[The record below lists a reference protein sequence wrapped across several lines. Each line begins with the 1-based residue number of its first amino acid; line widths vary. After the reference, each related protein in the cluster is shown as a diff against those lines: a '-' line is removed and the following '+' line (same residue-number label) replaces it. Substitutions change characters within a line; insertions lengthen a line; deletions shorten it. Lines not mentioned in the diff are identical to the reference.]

1 MFHVYCIVL
10 TSILL
15 FLSLSVLPALV
26 IAAQQQRFRV
36 QPRDLQV
43 LEGSEALLRCEIQNL
58 MGAVQWTKD
67 GFALG
72 KLCDQIEV
80 SLHKNDLNS
89 NSQGFPKRYRA
100 TRGTRCSVTGPR
112 ASTTCASRTP
122 RSRTTPSTSARS
134 GRPSSTRRSGP
145 TRS

>member
-1 MFHVYCIVL
+1 M
-10 TSILL
+10 
-15 FLSLSVLPALV
+15 

-80 SLHKNDLNS
+80 FFMKMTLILTFRVFPND
-89 NSQGFPKRYRA
+89 
-100 TRGTRCSVTGPR
+100 TGLP
-112 ASTTCASRTP
+112 AVLG
-122 RSRTTPSTSARS
+122 AR
-134 GRPSSTRRSGP
+134 
-145 TRS
+145 